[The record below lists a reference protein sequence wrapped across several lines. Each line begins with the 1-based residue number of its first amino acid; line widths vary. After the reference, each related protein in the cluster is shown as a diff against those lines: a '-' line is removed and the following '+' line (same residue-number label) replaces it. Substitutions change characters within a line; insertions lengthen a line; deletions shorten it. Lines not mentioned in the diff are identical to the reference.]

1 MALHAL
7 FEEKVDRDAFLK
19 GFDVWCERTRKA
31 LEGYKAPVEKG
42 YRFPSMSFVPET
54 TDLVGPLHRASK
66 RINWPSSKPKNLEAR
81 LTEILNRAANKLDV
95 QQKGIKERYGFE
107 RYCFDINAA
116 HQIDSLPA
124 IQRATLHKYADEV
137 RQLFGGANNVIELH
151 GSRQPKGMS
160 QQAEIPD
167 EAPAAQM
174 R

>member
-1 MALHAL
+1 MALHTL
-7 FEEKVDRDAFLK
+7 FAEKVDRDAFLK
-19 GFDVWCERTRKA
+19 GFEAWCERTGKA
-31 LEGYKAPVEKG
+31 LEDYKAPVEKG
-42 YRFPSMSFVPET
+42 YRFPSVSFVPET

-81 LTEILNRAANKLDV
+81 LTEILNRAAEQLDV
-95 QQKGIKERYGFE
+95 QQRDIQEHYGYE

-124 IQRATLHKYADEV
+124 IQRATLHKYADDV
-137 RQLFGGANNVIELH
+137 RELLGGTDNVIELY
-151 GSRQPKGMS
+151 GPRQPAGMQ

-167 EAPAAQM
+167 GVPAAQM